1 MESKWTGRPFGGK
14 RGGMKVIASRW
25 TILGRTSEKSHY
37 RSFYRFSGSAKRSS
51 IGLVRSLRGNE
62 IGGDEKMPAPAAHKY
77 RSRRR
82 RNLWHDHRF
91 DAWAYFLLTT
101 DWENHQVPNVFE
113 CQRAIGLST
122 TRPYSYYMIYE
133 AGDHTGR
140 DSNYETLVVDQGCK
154 LLACNLGA
162 RYYS

>member
-1 MESKWTGRPFGGK
+1 
-14 RGGMKVIASRW
+14 
-25 TILGRTSEKSHY
+25 
-37 RSFYRFSGSAKRSS
+37 
-51 IGLVRSLRGNE
+51 
-62 IGGDEKMPAPAAHKY
+62 MPAPAAHKY

-82 RNLWHDHRF
+82 RNLWHYHRF

-140 DSNYETLVVDQGCK
+140 DSNHETLVANENFLVDQGCK
-154 LLACNLGA
+154 LLGQMGM
-162 RYYS
+162 